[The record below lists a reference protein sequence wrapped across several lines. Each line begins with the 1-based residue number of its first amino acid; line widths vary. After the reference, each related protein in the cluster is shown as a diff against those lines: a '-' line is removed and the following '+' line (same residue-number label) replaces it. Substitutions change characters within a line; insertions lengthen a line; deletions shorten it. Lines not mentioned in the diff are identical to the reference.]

1 MDILNWPPDVD
12 IQGDLTKQWRDEKD
26 DMERLQSIKEE
37 IDRVNLEIQG
47 AERDYDLNRAAELK
61 YGTLLD
67 LQKQLKE
74 AEQALAQQV
83 GASLAIACVNL

>member
-1 MDILNWPPDVD
+1 M
-12 IQGDLTKQWRDEKD
+12 TKQWRDEKD

-67 LQKQLKE
+67 LQRQLKE
-74 AEQALAQQV
+74 AEEALVQQV
-83 GASLAIACVNL
+83 GASVVIAM

>member
-1 MDILNWPPDVD
+1 MTHINRPLTSHCGL
-12 IQGDLTKQWRDEKD
+12 QGDLTKQWRDEKD

-67 LQKQLKE
+67 LQRQLKGAEE
-74 AEQALAQQV
+74 ALVQQV
-83 GASLAIACVNL
+83 SLTTAAAVA